1 MARRLSLVAI
11 DHEQGS
17 FVVRVHDK
25 SLLIAPSIRD
35 GCDSP
40 IDTYLHNDSP
50 VDGDE
55 HDWIVCGEF
64 VAVSTDSLNRTESLA
79 NEMVEY
85 FNSENYDGSKH

>member
-25 SLLIAPSIRD
+25 SLLIAPSICD

-40 IDTYLHNDSP
+40 IDIYLHNDSP

-55 HDWIVCGEF
+55 HD
-64 VAVSTDSLNRTESLA
+64 
-79 NEMVEY
+79 
-85 FNSENYDGSKH
+85 